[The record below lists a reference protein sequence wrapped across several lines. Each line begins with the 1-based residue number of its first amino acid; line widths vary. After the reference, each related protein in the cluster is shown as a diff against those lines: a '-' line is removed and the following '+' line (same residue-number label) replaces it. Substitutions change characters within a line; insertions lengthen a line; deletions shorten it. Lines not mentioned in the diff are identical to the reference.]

1 MLNADPPK
9 RVEFRFLSGFGAILF
24 SVSVDFGEILRLCGI
39 FRLRVVESADLGFLP
54 KITWWCVGKFGK
66 FFRHARWPIFPT
78 IFARKNEKTNKET
91 LPEERFGTFTR
102 LSFGRALEFH

>member
-1 MLNADPPK
+1 VNFEIFI
-9 RVEFRFLSGFGAILF
+9 VFL
-24 SVSVDFGEILRLCGI
+24 CKNW
-39 FRLRVVESADLGFLP
+39 P
-54 KITWWCVGKFGK
+54 

-78 IFARKNEKTNKET
+78 IFGRKNEKTNKET